1 MSTFHNNGTYQYQND
16 QYGRFTG
23 PPSPGGLGSA
33 MMSANAATFQ
43 PARGMPGLSPRGSFA
58 EQGNPM
64 YAFQQRSHS
73 GSTQGQRSPAS
84 SGLSLNAA
92 APAFQMGGG
101 GGGMQRTLLS
111 PGGMSPIM
119 GGLPSPGGLSPS
131 SSNARIAS
139 SPNALVES
147 AGFPFN
153 GGGWG
158 AASINGN
165 RQARKGR
172 GPPPVVQPIRT
183 AGHNSTPSVSLNPA
197 AFAAA
202 LASQKPKRKVTVK
215 LPMEIESEGQE
226 NVFRHTITEEK
237 ESNQSDD
244 SVKAIRKQWIRREPL
259 SSIDVNDVGQ
269 ITPSDCILSR
279 DTFPSLEDNGHGLPD
294 FVDIFLP
301 GQSAWEEVKE
311 IFAQER
317 MEKEALQ
324 AAAASSSKE
333 VEKVDTSNEI
343 DAGWGLG
350 TGGGD
355 GGTFGLSPEKQRNG
369 YSNNEAIPL
378 TENITP
384 RRAAHMQTMSLSIPS
399 SGKPFGPATLT
410 ALGLPSPSD
419 KQGDE
424 RAYSDSEDRGEP
436 ALGARP
442 RVDRQASDPA
452 ILSNTSTPTKSSHN
466 KNMSWRDLGRGFGY
480 DIPEA
485 DEEDLSDE
493 EDVSITQTMQSSKR
507 TLENDLELQSN
518 PSEDADASELE
529 DDDVVKINGPSWLKQ
544 RRQVSDMPFKAITG
558 DDSIDTG
565 VQEDSDDLEILSEDF
580 SNPSDE
586 EAARAEKRLQRA
598 ELLAAKETENF
609 DRGQL
614 LFAGNRPRAGT
625 AETFA
630 SSTLGGGTWH
640 PQSDVDPYAERSTVS
655 SDINVMSRGPLD
667 SAIATGS
674 SFRASAPAF
683 TPSDPNIT
691 AKASDHFRLPSIAS
705 SSFGGS
711 FKGSSSM
718 RGSLNAAAPSF
729 VPGSFT
735 FTAPGNA
742 PKLPQLPSV
751 PTLIPPRESQGR
763 EKRIRHQGGEQADAD
778 GDALMVGSPPRPKP
792 SAASIPSA
800 LRDGSA
806 LNGTSAPPFN
816 SSIPN
821 TSSGITGLNAA
832 PQPTLGTFSFQPTA
846 APFHPTIGR
855 NAGRAGIP
863 GFEPPTAEDRTS
875 TVPQTSFTFSLP
887 QSQSISLRKPD
898 EPSPF
903 MKPIDIP
910 KAQRQ
915 ELISNPDDEIRF
927 DDDDDEVEEDGD
939 DDDDDTVS
947 DIIEELGERM
957 DRALEGW
964 AGKILDEVTIMGQV
978 RPVNM
983 VTLDALERKTLVEA
997 VGREIGNLLAD
1008 HNDVLEQRFLELKH
1022 DEQAK
1027 RSSQIVQEKIETLLA
1042 HVRKLEENAPNDAIL
1057 ALQRATKVE
1066 EESTSDKQISA
1077 LSDKVTNLLADHHDH
1092 LQERLSQLSTQ
1103 TKTDESLQVVQEK
1116 IGLLLEHVRKLEDN
1130 TSNDTTQHESKMEG
1144 ESALDK
1150 QISDLD
1156 EKVVKLLADHQNH
1169 LQERQTQADQSSNI
1183 VHEKIEKLLAHVR
1196 KLEESKPND
1205 AMLALQRAAKAEGEL
1220 AGLEKRI
1227 SDQDTKIANL
1237 QQVNAT
1243 QKQKAAQNGQKLSET
1258 EKRIRELEVSDREL
1272 HVARARLQDMEGRLA
1287 DRADVE
1293 KRLQNSTESEARLR
1307 EELAGYQARFLDMER
1322 DLMSM
1327 RETLVG
1333 KDELEQS
1340 QADLTSAREELAEL
1354 RGQLAERDRRIQ
1366 EQKEHYDHQIDLQ
1379 VQRQN
1384 MLVQQFDRSQHLTA
1398 SSSTTKMPDQN
1409 GDLPHSP
1416 SHGSTTWASIYAPSS
1431 GSNEHHQ
1438 KSSFVDQSFDST
1450 RHNLNDTVL
1459 SSHQMRSNLS
1469 TISNSRAVE
1478 LSNDGWWS

>member
-1 MSTFHNNGTYQYQND
+1 MNTFPNNGSYQYQND
-16 QYGRFTG
+16 HYGPYPG

-43 PARGMPGLSPRGSFA
+43 PARGMPGLSPRASFG
-58 EQGNPM
+58 EQGTPM

-84 SGLSLNAA
+84 SGLSLNAT
-92 APAFQMGGG
+92 APAFQMGGSGG

-111 PGGMSPIM
+111 PGGVSPIM

-131 SSNARIAS
+131 SQNSRIAS
-139 SPNALVES
+139 SPNIVVEN
-147 AGFPFN
+147 AGFPFGVSN
-153 GGGWG
+153 NNGGWG
-158 AASINGN
+158 ANSINGN
-165 RQARKGR
+165 RQTRKGR

-183 AGHNSTPSVSLNPA
+183 TGHNSTPSVSLNPA
-197 AFAAA
+197 AFAAV

-226 NVFRHTITEEK
+226 NVFRHTITEER
-237 ESNQSDD
+237 EDDQSDD
-244 SVKAIRKQWIRREPL
+244 SVKAIRKQWLRREPL
-259 SSIDVNDVGQ
+259 SSIDVNEIGQ
-269 ITPSDCILSR
+269 ITPSDCISSR
-279 DTFPSLEDNGHGLPD
+279 DTFPSLDDNGHGLPD

-301 GQSAWEEVKE
+301 GQSAWEEVRE

-324 AAAASSSKE
+324 AAVAEAAKE
-333 VEKVDTSNEI
+333 AEKVDTSDEI

-355 GGTFGLSPEKQRNG
+355 GGTFGLSPDKQRTRH
-369 YSNNEAIPL
+369 SNEETLPL
-378 TENITP
+378 TEVLTP
-384 RRAAHMQTMSLSIPS
+384 RRAAHMSTMSLSLSS

-410 ALGLPSPSD
+410 ALGLPSPSE

-424 RAYSDSEDRGEP
+424 KSYSDSEDRIEP

-442 RVDRQASDPA
+442 RVDRLASDPA
-452 ILSNTSTPTKSSHN
+452 ILSNTSTPTKPSHS

-485 DEEDLSDE
+485 DEEDLSE
-493 EDVSITQTMQSSKR
+493 EEEASQIIQSGKR
-507 TLENDLELQSN
+507 TLQHDLDMQSN
-518 PSEDADASELE
+518 PSEDADASDL
-529 DDDVVKINGPSWLKQ
+529 DDDVDKTNGPSWLKE
-544 RRQVSDMPFKAITG
+544 RRQISNMPLKAITG
-558 DDSIDTG
+558 DDSIESAI
-565 VQEDSDDLEILSEDF
+565 QEDSDELETLSEDF

-598 ELLAAKETENF
+598 ERLAAKEAENF

-640 PQSDVDPYAERSTVS
+640 PQSDTDSHIGKTAVS

-667 SAIATGS
+667 SGS
-674 SFRASAPAF
+674 NFRANAPAF
-683 TPSDPNIT
+683 TPSDANLT
-691 AKASDHFRLPSIAS
+691 AKASDHFRLPSIAN

-711 FKGSSSM
+711 FKGSTSM
-718 RGSLNAAAPSF
+718 RGNLNAAAPSF

-742 PKLPQLPSV
+742 PKLPQLSSA
-751 PTLIPPRESQGR
+751 PTLIPSRESQGR
-763 EKRIRHQGGEQADAD
+763 EKRVRHQGGEQADAD
-778 GDALMVGSPPRPKP
+778 EVALMIGSPPRPKP
-792 SAASIPSA
+792 SAASVPSA
-800 LRDGSA
+800 LRDDDA
-806 LNGTSAPPFN
+806 FNGTSAPPFN
-816 SSIPN
+816 SSVPTN
-821 TSSGITGLNAA
+821 SSGTAALNAA

-846 APFHPTIGR
+846 TPFHPTIGR

-863 GFEPPTAEDRTS
+863 SFEPPTPENQSS

-887 QSQSISLRKPD
+887 RSQSISLRRPE

-910 KAQRQ
+910 KRERE

-927 DDDDDEVEEDGD
+927 DDEEV

-983 VTLDALERKTLVEA
+983 VTLDSLERKTLVEA
-997 VGREIGNLLAD
+997 VSREIGDLLAD
-1008 HNDVLEQRFLELKH
+1008 HNDVLEQRFMELKH
-1022 DEQAK
+1022 DEQAEQ
-1027 RSSQIVQEKIETLLA
+1027 SSRIVQERIETLLVHVRKLEESAPRDAMVALQNAEKTEGETTLDKQIGFLGEKVASLLKDHQNRLQEKLSELSTQAQADESLRLVQEKIELLFDHVRKFEGRISDDANNAAKGENALDRQISTLDEKVVKLLSDHHSHLQERQTKSEKTSQVVHENIETLLA
-1042 HVRKLEENAPNDAIL
+1042 HVRN
-1057 ALQRATKVE
+1057 
-1066 EESTSDKQISA
+1066 
-1077 LSDKVTNLLADHHDH
+1077 
-1092 LQERLSQLSTQ
+1092 
-1103 TKTDESLQVVQEK
+1103 
-1116 IGLLLEHVRKLEDN
+1116 
-1130 TSNDTTQHESKMEG
+1130 
-1144 ESALDK
+1144 
-1150 QISDLD
+1150 
-1156 EKVVKLLADHQNH
+1156 
-1169 LQERQTQADQSSNI
+1169 
-1183 VHEKIEKLLAHVR
+1183 
-1196 KLEESKPND
+1196 LEESRPND

-1220 AGLEKRI
+1220 AALEKRI

-1243 QKQKAAQNGQKLSET
+1243 QKQKAAQSGQKLSET

-1287 DRADVE
+1287 DRADIE

-1354 RGQLAERDRRIQ
+1354 RGQLGERDRRIQ
-1366 EQKEHYDHQIDLQ
+1366 EQKEQYDHQIDLQ

-1384 MLVQQFDRSQHLTA
+1384 MLVQQIDRSQHLA
-1398 SSSTTKMPDQN
+1398 RSSSTTKMPNQN
-1409 GDLPHSP
+1409 GLPHSP
-1416 SHGSTTWASIYAPSS
+1416 SHGSTTWASNYAHSS
-1431 GSNEHHQ
+1431 GSNENQ
-1438 KSSFVDQSFDST
+1438 KPNFVDQSFDST
-1450 RHNLNDTVL
+1450 RNNLNDTAF

-1469 TISNSRAVE
+1469 IISNSRAVE

>member
-1 MSTFHNNGTYQYQND
+1 MNTFPTNGSYQYRND
-16 QYGRFTG
+16 QYGRYPG

-43 PARGMPGLSPRGSFA
+43 PGRGMPGLSPRGSFG
-58 EQGNPM
+58 EQGTPM
-64 YAFQQRSHS
+64 YAYQQRSQS

-92 APAFQMGGG
+92 APAFQMGGN

-131 SSNARIAS
+131 SPNARIAS
-139 SPNALVES
+139 SPNIVVES
-147 AGFPFN
+147 AGFPFGVNNNN

-165 RQARKGR
+165 RQTRKGR
-172 GPPPVVQPIRT
+172 GPPPVIQPIRT
-183 AGHNSTPSVSLNPA
+183 TGHNSTPSVSLNPA

-215 LPMEIESEGQE
+215 LPIEIELEGQE

-237 ESNQSDD
+237 EGDQRDD
-244 SVKAIRKQWIRREPL
+244 AVNALRKHWIRREPL
-259 SSIDVNDVGQ
+259 SSVNVNDVGQ

-279 DTFPSLEDNGHGLPD
+279 DTFPSLNDNGHGLPD

-301 GQSAWEEVKE
+301 GQSAWEEVRE
-311 IFAQER
+311 TFALER

-324 AAAASSSKE
+324 AAAAAKE
-333 VEKVDTSNEI
+333 AEKFDTSDEI

-355 GGTFGLSPEKQRNG
+355 GGTFGLSPDKQRNR
-369 YSNNEAIPL
+369 YSNEEVSPL
-378 TENITP
+378 NDILTP
-384 RRAAHMQTMSLSIPS
+384 RRAAHMTTMSLSLSS

-410 ALGLPSPSD
+410 ALGLPSPSE

-424 RAYSDSEDRGEP
+424 KAYSDSEDRSEP

-452 ILSNTSTPTKSSHN
+452 ILSNISTPTKSSHN

-485 DEEDLSDE
+485 DEEDLSDDE
-493 EDVSITQTMQSSKR
+493 EVSQTMQSSKR
-507 TLENDLELQSN
+507 TLEHDLDMQSN
-518 PSEDADASELE
+518 PSEDADASDLDE
-529 DDDVVKINGPSWLKQ
+529 DVDKTNGPSWLKE
-544 RRQVSDMPFKAITG
+544 RRQVSNMPFKAITG
-558 DDSIDTG
+558 DESIDNG
-565 VQEDSDDLEILSEDF
+565 MQEDSDELETLSEDY

-598 ELLAAKETENF
+598 ERLAAKEAENF
-609 DRGQL
+609 DRDHL

-640 PQSDVDPYAERSTVS
+640 PQSDTDPHAGRPSVS

-667 SAIATGS
+667 SAST
-674 SFRASAPAF
+674 FRANAPAF
-683 TPSDPNIT
+683 TPSDPNLT
-691 AKASDHFRLPSIAS
+691 AKAPDHFRLPSIAN

-711 FKGSSSM
+711 FKGSTSM
-718 RGSLNAAAPSF
+718 RGNLNAAAPSF

-735 FTAPGNA
+735 FTAPSNA
-742 PKLPQLPSV
+742 PKLPQLSSA
-751 PTLIPPRESQGR
+751 PTLIPSRESQGR
-763 EKRIRHQGGEQADAD
+763 EKRVRHQGGEQAGAD
-778 GDALMVGSPPRPKP
+778 EDALMVGSPPRPKP
-792 SAASIPSA
+792 SAASVPSA
-800 LRDGSA
+800 LRDGDA
-806 LNGTSAPPFN
+806 INGTSAPPFN
-816 SSIPN
+816 SSIPGN
-821 TSSGITGLNAA
+821 SSGIAALNAA

-863 GFEPPTAEDRTS
+863 SFEPPATEDRLS

-887 QSQSISLRKPD
+887 RSQSISLRRPD

-910 KAQRQ
+910 KRERE

-927 DDDDDEVEEDGD
+927 DDDEEDG

-983 VTLDALERKTLVEA
+983 VTLDSLERKTLVEA
-997 VGREIGNLLAD
+997 FSREIGNLLAD
-1008 HNDVLEQRFLELKH
+1008 HNDVLEQRFMELKE
-1022 DEQAK
+1022 DEQAEQ
-1027 RSSQIVQEKIETLLA
+1027 SSRIVQEKLETLLEHVRKIEESAPSDAIVASQKAEDAEGESTLDKQIGSLGDKVASLLMEHHDRLQERLSQLSTQAQADEPLRLVQEKIGLLFDHVQKLEGRTSDDIINASKGELAFDRQIGALDEKVVKLLADHHSHLQERHTQAEKSSQVVQENIETLLA
-1042 HVRKLEENAPNDAIL
+1042 HVRKLEENRRDDVAL
-1057 ALQRATKVE
+1057 AL
-1066 EESTSDKQISA
+1066 S
-1077 LSDKVTNLLADHHDH
+1077 
-1092 LQERLSQLSTQ
+1092 
-1103 TKTDESLQVVQEK
+1103 
-1116 IGLLLEHVRKLEDN
+1116 
-1130 TSNDTTQHESKMEG
+1130 
-1144 ESALDK
+1144 
-1150 QISDLD
+1150 
-1156 EKVVKLLADHQNH
+1156 
-1169 LQERQTQADQSSNI
+1169 
-1183 VHEKIEKLLAHVR
+1183 
-1196 KLEESKPND
+1196 
-1205 AMLALQRAAKAEGEL
+1205 RAAKAEGEL
-1220 AGLEKRI
+1220 AALEKRI
-1227 SDQDTKIANL
+1227 SDQDTKIGNL

-1243 QKQKAAQNGQKLSET
+1243 QKQKAAQSGQKLSET
-1258 EKRIRELEVSDREL
+1258 EKRIRELEASDREL

-1287 DRADVE
+1287 DRADLE

-1354 RGQLAERDRRIQ
+1354 RGQLGERDRRIQ
-1366 EQKEHYDHQIDLQ
+1366 EQKEQYDHQIDLQ

-1384 MLVQQFDRSQHLTA
+1384 MLVQQIDRGQHLA
-1398 SSSTTKMPDQN
+1398 RSSSTTKMPDQN
-1409 GDLPHSP
+1409 GLPHSP

-1431 GSNEHHQ
+1431 GSNENQ
-1438 KSSFVDQSFDST
+1438 KSTFVDQSFDST
-1450 RHNLNDTVL
+1450 RNNLNDTVF

-1469 TISNSRAVE
+1469 NISNSRAVE

>member
-1 MSTFHNNGTYQYQND
+1 MSAFPNNGTYQYQND
-16 QYGRFTG
+16 QYGRFPG

-33 MMSANAATFQ
+33 MMSANAASFQ
-43 PARGMPGLSPRGSFA
+43 PARGTPSLSPRGSFG
-58 EQGNPM
+58 EQGM
-64 YAFQQRSHS
+64 YAYQQRSHS
-73 GSTQGQRSPAS
+73 GSTQGQRSPAA

-92 APAFQMGGG
+92 APAFQMG

-131 SSNARIAS
+131 SPNARIAS
-139 SPNALVES
+139 SPNTMVEGT
-147 AGFPFN
+147 GFPFGLN
-153 GGGWG
+153 NNNGGGGWG
-158 AASINGN
+158 TASINGN
-165 RQARKGR
+165 RQSRKGR

-183 AGHNSTPSVSLNPA
+183 TGHNSTPSVSLNPA
-197 AFAAA
+197 AFAAV

-215 LPMEIESEGQE
+215 LPIEIESEDQE
-226 NVFRHTITEEK
+226 NVFRHTITEEQEGDQK
-237 ESNQSDD
+237 DD
-244 SVKAIRKQWIRREPL
+244 SVIAIRKQWLRREPL
-259 SSIDVNDVGQ
+259 SNIDVNDIGK
-269 ITPSDCILSR
+269 ITPSDCILTR
-279 DTFPSLEDNGHGLPD
+279 DIFPSLDDNGQGLPD

-301 GQSAWEEVKE
+301 GQSAWEEVRE
-311 IFAQER
+311 LFAQER
-317 MEKEALQ
+317 LEKEAMRA
-324 AAAASSSKE
+324 AAAASK
-333 VEKVDTSNEI
+333 VAEKVDPSDEL

-355 GGTFGLSPEKQRNG
+355 GGTFGLSPDKQRNRQ
-369 YSNNEAIPL
+369 NNDEVLPL
-378 TENITP
+378 NENITP

-399 SGKPFGPATLT
+399 SGKPFGPSTLT

-424 RAYSDSEDRGEP
+424 KSYSDSEDRSEP

-452 ILSNTSTPTKSSHN
+452 ILSNTSTPTRSSHN

-485 DEEDLSDE
+485 DEEDLSEEE
-493 EDVSITQTMQSSKR
+493 EDTSITHTMQSSKK
-507 TLENDLELQSN
+507 TLESDLRSN
-518 PSEDADASELE
+518 PSEDADASDLE
-529 DDDVVKINGPSWLKQ
+529 EENDVENINGPSWLKE
-544 RRQVSDMPFKAITG
+544 RRQVSDMPFKAIT
-558 DDSIDTG
+558 DEDSID
-565 VQEDSDDLEILSEDF
+565 DDLETLSEDF

-598 ELLAAKETENF
+598 ERLAAKEAENL
-609 DRGQL
+609 DRGNL

-630 SSTLGGGTWH
+630 SSTLGGGSWH
-640 PQSDVDPYAERSTVS
+640 PQSDLDTHAERPSES

-667 SAIATGS
+667 STSGTGS
-674 SFRASAPAF
+674 TFRANAPAF
-683 TPSDPNIT
+683 TPGDQNLI
-691 AKASDHFRLPSIAS
+691 AKASDHFRLPSIAN
-705 SSFGGS
+705 SSFGES

-751 PTLIPPRESQGR
+751 PTQIPSRESQGR
-763 EKRIRHQGGEQADAD
+763 EKRIRHQGGEQADGD
-778 GDALMVGSPPRPKP
+778 GDALMIGSPPRPKP

-800 LRDGSA
+800 LRDGDV

-821 TSSGITGLNAA
+821 TSSGMTALNAA

-846 APFHPTIGR
+846 APFQPTIGR

-863 GFEPPTAEDRTS
+863 SFEPPTKETS
-875 TVPQTSFTFSLP
+875 TIPQTSFTFSLP
-887 QSQSISLRKPD
+887 QSQSISLRRPD

-910 KAQRQ
+910 KRERQ
-915 ELISNPDDEIRF
+915 ELISNPDDDIRF
-927 DDDDDEVEEDGD
+927 DDEQEDGD
-939 DDDDDTVS
+939 EEDDDDDTVS

-983 VTLDALERKTLVEA
+983 VTLDSLERKTLVEA
-997 VGREIGNLLAD
+997 VSREIGNLLAD
-1008 HNDVLEQRFLELKH
+1008 HNDILEQRFMELKH
-1022 DEQAK
+1022 DGQTEQ
-1027 RSSQIVQEKIETLLA
+1027 SSQLVQEKIETLLT
-1042 HVRKLEENAPNDAIL
+1042 HVRNLEEKNAPYDVL
-1057 ALQRATKVE
+1057 LELQKAANE
-1066 EESTSDKQISA
+1066 EGESRLDKNFTT
-1077 LSDKVTNLLADHHDH
+1077 LSDKVANLLKDHHDH
-1092 LQERLSQLSTQ
+1092 LQERLSQLSIQTQ
-1103 TKTDESLQVVQEK
+1103 ADESLRLIQEK
-1116 IGLLLEHVRKLEDN
+1116 IGLLFDHVKND
-1130 TSNDTTQHESKMEG
+1130 TSNEKQKEAKAERDL
-1144 ESALDK
+1144 ALDR
-1150 QISDLD
+1150 QISALD
-1156 EKVVKLLADHQNH
+1156 EKVVKLLADHHNH
-1169 LQERQTQADQSSNI
+1169 LQERQTEAEQSSRTVQENI
-1183 VHEKIEKLLAHVR
+1183 ETLLAHVR
-1196 KLEESKPND
+1196 KLEESRPND
-1205 AMLALQRAAKAEGEL
+1205 TMLALQKAAKAEGEL

-1258 EKRIRELEVSDREL
+1258 EKRIRELEISDREL
-1272 HVARARLQDMEGRLA
+1272 HVARARLQDMEVRLA
-1287 DRADVE
+1287 DRANLE
-1293 KRLQNSTESEARLR
+1293 KRLQTSTESEARLR
-1307 EELAGYQARFLDMER
+1307 EELSGYQARFLDMER

-1333 KDELEQS
+1333 KDELESS

-1384 MLVQQFDRSQHLTA
+1384 VLVQQMDKNSHLIA
-1398 SSSTTKMPDQN
+1398 SSSSTTKIPEQN
-1409 GDLPHSP
+1409 GLPHSP
-1416 SHGSTTWASIYAPSS
+1416 SHGSTTWASVYAPSS
-1431 GSNEHHQ
+1431 GSNEHR
-1438 KSSFVDQSFDST
+1438 KASSFVDQSFDST
-1450 RHNLNDTVL
+1450 RHNPNDTVF